1 MMPERVEWS
10 DNAPLVG
17 MCCRPALGLSSI
29 AALSSM
35 SADLA
40 VDKLEAEPGIGDLL
54 AEAGNEFGE
63 EVAVFA
69 GSGLGVEVQLG
80 DLSSE
85 QRRSARGVSERVR
98 RCGCAVRGQPLRRRG
113 TVGRSLQRG
122 ACAARHRAWRY

>member
-1 MMPERVEWS
+1 MMLERVEWS

-40 VDKLEAEPGIGDLL
+40 IDKLEAASSFGDLL
-54 AEAGNEFGE
+54 AEAGSEFGE

-69 GSGLGVEVQLG
+69 RGSFGIAVQLG
-80 DLSSE
+80 DFAGG
-85 QRRSARGVSERVR
+85 QRVPLGIERGDIALGV
-98 RCGCAVRGQPLRRRG
+98 
-113 TVGRSLQRG
+113 
-122 ACAARHRAWRY
+122 